1 MDGNNHMYL
10 GAIATAVGGLSA
22 WLFRHITNGK
32 KHPDADAVVYRDV
45 CEQVQKRIENTVNL
59 EIAAMRQQIQNL
71 DEKLEDRFDE
81 LKRLIISNGNRP

>member
-1 MDGNNHMYL
+1 MNENYYIYL
-10 GAIATAVGGLSA
+10 GGMATVVGGLSA

-32 KHPDADAVVYRDV
+32 KHPDADAIVYRDV

-71 DEKLEDRFDE
+71 DEKLEDRFAE